1 MTLKL
6 DEVDFEFICRVL
18 SRAKA
23 EFKERMMDTSITERY
38 RNHFR
43 ESAKIANAAREM
55 MFAAKRE
62 AENEEQHGAAPAP
75 AGSERDAKGETTP

>member
-6 DEVDFEFICRVL
+6 DEVDFNFICRVL
-18 SRAKA
+18 SKAKA
-23 EFKERMMDTSITERY
+23 EFMDRMMDTSITERY

-43 ESAKIANAAREM
+43 ESAKMANAAREM

-62 AENEEQHGAAPAP
+62 EENEEQHGGAPAP
-75 AGSERDAKGETTP
+75 DGAERVAKGETTK